1 MYRSIFHTHSHVC
14 QKGGQCGQNK
24 GSKRYL
30 ESRFEFEHF
39 RGLALQRESIKGAT
53 LQNVR
58 SDKF

>member
-1 MYRSIFHTHSHVC
+1 MYRSILHSHSHVG
-14 QKGGQCGQNK
+14 QKGGESGQNK

-39 RGLALQRESIKGAT
+39 RGLALQRESIKGAA

-58 SDKF
+58 PETF